1 MFTYGEKETQYLKS
15 RDRKLGEVIDRMGAL
30 EVEVMPDV
38 FTALVFS
45 IVNQQVS
52 SKAADTV
59 WVRMLEIT
67 GPMTPENILAMDP
80 ASLQKCGTTNK
91 KISYIRGVAEAVVT
105 GQVDFT
111 KLCHM
116 SDRQVI
122 NQLSSLHGI
131 GPWTAEMLLIFSL
144 NRYDVVSY
152 EDLAIRRAMMKLYGL
167 KELTREQFKR
177 YRKRYS
183 PYGSV
188 ASLYLWELSVE

>member
-1 MFTYGEKETQYLKS
+1 MFTYGEKETEYLKS
-15 RDRKLGEVIDRMGAL
+15 RDRKLGEVIDRMGFL

-45 IVNQQVS
+45 IINQQVS

-59 WVRMLEIT
+59 WARLQEMAGT
-67 GPMTPENILAMDP
+67 MSPEFILAMD
-80 ASLQKCGTTNK
+80 AEALQKCGTTHK
-91 KISYIRGVAEAVVT
+91 KISYIRGIAEAVVT

-111 KLCHM
+111 KLRHM
-116 SDRQVI
+116 SDKQVI
-122 NQLSSLHGI
+122 NYLSSLHGI

-144 NRYDVVSY
+144 NRPDVVSY
-152 EDLAIRRAMMKLYGL
+152 DDLAIRRAMMKLYGL
-167 KELTREQFKR
+167 TELTKEQFQR

-188 ASLYLWELSVE
+188 ASLYLWDLSVE

>member
-1 MFTYGEKETQYLKS
+1 VFTYGEKETEYLKS
-15 RDRKLGEVIDRMGAL
+15 RDRKLGEVIDRMGFL

-45 IVNQQVS
+45 IINQQVS

-59 WVRMLEIT
+59 WARLQEMAGT
-67 GPMTPENILAMDP
+67 MSPEFILAMD
-80 ASLQKCGTTNK
+80 AEALQKCGTTHK
-91 KISYIRGVAEAVVT
+91 KISYIRGIAEAVVT

-111 KLCHM
+111 KLRHM
-116 SDRQVI
+116 SDKQVI
-122 NQLSSLHGI
+122 NYLSSLHGI

-144 NRYDVVSY
+144 NRPDVVSY
-152 EDLAIRRAMMKLYGL
+152 DDLAIRRAMMKLYGL
-167 KELTREQFKR
+167 TELTKEQFQR

-188 ASLYLWELSVE
+188 ASLYLWDLSVE